1 MGLTPSMNKSDDL
14 ARDHEPDS
22 FSDRARTGTAWIV
35 VAFGG
40 GQIIR
45 LAANIAL
52 AALLFEEA
60 FALMALVTAVMMG
73 LAMFSDIGLKPSVVQ
88 NPRGDEPVFLR
99 TAWTLQV
106 IRGLALFICAVL
118 LAWPMARIYGA
129 NDPMA
134 HELLWLIPLVAFGAI
149 ADGFLSSRMLSAARR
164 MDIVRVTKIELI
176 VQVTSALVMVGLAWC
191 LRSVYALAMAGVASS
206 ALRLWL
212 SHTMLPGP
220 RDRFQLDP
228 ESMRAI
234 FGFGKWIFVSTLI
247 SFLAI
252 QIDRMLLA
260 AIFPLAEVG
269 VYSIAASLALM
280 VAVLNGALQSS
291 IVFPWYSRMRDQG
304 VPLHDAFRRT
314 RIPLMLVVTFLVS
327 LLVSGASAFFELA
340 YDHRYVKGGNFL
352 PLLAAGVW
360 FSSLSG
366 IYGSAFLAMGQSRW
380 IAIVSAIKVLAF
392 LLFLGVYLQ
401 FEYSIEM
408 AVLAVLSAEVI
419 TTAASQY
426 LGWKLGLRNLRMETL
441 VLLLLVGA
449 CAAGWWLAHQVFWLA
464 DQPPFVRLLLLGLF
478 QVCLFAPLAYRF
490 VLPMLRRSVA

>member
-1 MGLTPSMNKSDDL
+1 MTHSLNKAVDTAGELES
-14 ARDHEPDS
+14 AS
-22 FSDRARTGTAWIV
+22 FSDRARSGTIWIV

-88 NPRGDEPVFLR
+88 NPRGDEPVFLQ

-106 IRGLALFICAVL
+106 IRGLVLFICAVL
-118 LAWPMARIYGA
+118 LAWPMAQIYGA

-134 HELLWLIPLVAFGAI
+134 HELLWLIPLVAFGSI
-149 ADGFLSSRMLSAARR
+149 ADGFLSSRMLSAARQ
-164 MDIVRVTKIELI
+164 MDIVRVTKIEMI
-176 VQVTSALVMVGLAWC
+176 VQVTNALLMVGLAWY
-191 LRSVYALAMAGVASS
+191 LRSVYALALAGLASS
-206 ALRLWL
+206 ALRVLL
-212 SHTMLPGP
+212 SYTMLNGA
-220 RDRFQLDP
+220 RDRFRLDAK
-228 ESMRAI
+228 SVQAI
-234 FGFGKWIFVSTLI
+234 FGFGKWIFLSTLI

-260 AIFPLAEVG
+260 AMFPLAEVG
-269 VYSIAASLALM
+269 VYSIATSLALM
-280 VAVLNGALQSS
+280 VTVLNGAVQSS
-291 IVFPWYSRMRDQG
+291 IVFPWYSRMLDQG
-304 VPLHDAFRRT
+304 VPLQDAFRRT
-314 RIPLMLVVTFLVS
+314 RIPLMLVVTFLVT

-340 YDHRYVKGGNFL
+340 YDHRYAKGGNFL
-352 PLLAAGVW
+352 PLLAVGVW

-366 IYGSAFLAMGQSRW
+366 IYGSSFLAMGKPQW
-380 IAIVSAIKVLAF
+380 IALVSAVKVLVF
-392 LLFLGVYLQ
+392 LLFLLLYLQ

-408 AVLAVLSAEVI
+408 AVLAVLGAEVI
-419 TTAASQY
+419 TAATSQY

-441 VLLLLVGA
+441 LLFLLVGA
-449 CAAGWWLAHQVFWLA
+449 SAAGWWLAHHVAWLA
-464 DQPPFVRLLLLGLF
+464 GQPPFVRLLLLGLF

-490 VLPMLRRSVA
+490 VLPMLRRSVT